1 MDLEDALTI
10 VTPEGVELRVVLA
23 GAASRGIALALDL
36 TLQLLLLLLAALV
49 TIVLIGG
56 GIGEAAF
63 FVAVF
68 AILFLYWIFFEVL
81 AGGRTPGMRMTH
93 LRVVR
98 EGGAPVDLPASA
110 IRTLLRLI
118 DMQPGETYLVALIAV
133 LLTRNNQRLGDLGAG
148 TLVLREVR
156 MPDAARAHRPGS
168 AVPVAA
174 TTPTVT
180 SFGAP
185 GAGGPGMAET
195 TWDVSAVTVDEV
207 AAVERFLARRA
218 ELDPASRY
226 ALAVRLAQGL
236 GAKVSG
242 APPTTAPEAF
252 LEHLAR
258 IKSGR

>member
-36 TLQLLLLLLAALV
+36 TLQLLLLLLAVLV

-56 GIGEAAF
+56 AIGEAIL

-68 AILFLYWIFFEVL
+68 AIFFLYWIFFEVL

-156 MPDAARAHRPGS
+156 MPRAARAHGPGS

-174 TTPTVT
+174 TAPTV
-180 SFGAP
+180 AP
-185 GAGGPGMAET
+185 AADGTGTAET
-195 TWDVSAVTVDEV
+195 TWDVSAVTVDEL

-218 ELDPASRY
+218 ELDPVSRY

-236 GAKVSG
+236 GTKVSG